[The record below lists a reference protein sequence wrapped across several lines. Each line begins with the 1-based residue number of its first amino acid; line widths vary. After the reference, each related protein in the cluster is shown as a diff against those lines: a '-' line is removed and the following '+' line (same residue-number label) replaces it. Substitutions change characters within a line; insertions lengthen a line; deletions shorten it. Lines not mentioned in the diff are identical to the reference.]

1 MSNPLGYAT
10 DYGVMD
16 FNVSPYYQTL
26 NQINRA
32 GPAPNAIYG
41 PGSWL
46 NILST
51 AVLDSGSGFTWTDG
65 STVTNVSKTSG
76 TTAYNQDLPGLG
88 WPLSSS
94 NILASPLATTTTTS
108 CVLSTAGVNALPLQ
122 VKFSPSSGSTTG
134 GSLAVSSVYYTSF
147 TMQNPSLSKWNPNG
161 VVNGIYFAGT
171 TTGVYTA
178 GSSSG
183 YTDVPGAA
191 WNVAYSS
198 STTAITGQATSVSF
212 ATYGTVSA
220 LLASIG
226 SSAAVSAYFPQF
238 QLYKLAASDI
248 SSLNTNSNAT
258 IIIPQLNTYN
268 SNVFALYITFPSA
281 LATTITSGI
290 PLAVNVPLQGFY
302 TCPQYADVSF
312 SY

>member
-51 AVLDSGSGFTWTDG
+51 AILSSGTGFTWNDG
-65 STVTNVSKTSG
+65 SSVTNVSKTSG

-94 NILASPLATTTTTS
+94 AILASPLATTTTTS

-134 GSLAVSSVYYTSF
+134 GSLAAGSLYYTYF
-147 TMQNPSLSKWNPNG
+147 TMQNPSLSKFNPNG
-161 VVNGIYFAGT
+161 VVNGMYLAGT
-171 TTGVYTA
+171 TFGAYTS
-178 GSSSG
+178 GSYSG
-183 YTDVPGAA
+183 YTNVPGAA
-191 WNVAYSS
+191 WNVSYTYASS
-198 STTAITGQATSVSF
+198 VISAQATNIIFS
-212 ATYGTVSA
+212 TYGTVA
-220 LLASIG
+220 AILG
-226 SSAAVSAYFPQF
+226 STTNVNNYFPQF

-248 SSLNTNSNAT
+248 STLNTNSTST

-268 SNVFALYITFPSA
+268 SSVFALYIQFPTA
-281 LATTITSGI
+281 LVTTITSGI
-290 PLAVNVPLQGFY
+290 PLVVNVPLQGFY

>member
-41 PGSWL
+41 PGSWV

-51 AVLDSGSGFTWTDG
+51 AILSSGTGTGISWSDG
-65 STVTNVSKTSG
+65 SSTTNVSTTAA

-94 NILASPLATTTTTS
+94 AILASPLASTTTTS

-122 VKFSPSSGSTTG
+122 IKFTAASSSTLG
-134 GSLAVSSVYYTSF
+134 GTLAASTVYYTYF
-147 TMQNPSLSKWNPNG
+147 TMQNPSLSKFNPNG
-161 VVNGIYFAGT
+161 VVNGVYFAGT
-171 TTGVYTA
+171 TTGVYTT
-178 GSSSG
+178 GTTSSVVN
-183 YTDVPGAA
+183 VPGAA
-191 WNVAYSS
+191 WNVSYTYASS
-198 STTAITGQATSVSF
+198 AITAQATSFTFS
-212 ATYGTVSA
+212 TYGTVA
-220 LLASIG
+220 AILG
-226 SSAAVSAYFPQF
+226 STTDVNDYFPQF
-238 QLYKLAASDI
+238 SLYKLTTSDI
-248 SSLNTNSNAT
+248 TTLNSLSSAT

-268 SNVFALYITFPSA
+268 SNVFALFITFPSA
-281 LATTITSGI
+281 WPTTIAAGY

-302 TCPQYADVSF
+302 TCPQYADVTF